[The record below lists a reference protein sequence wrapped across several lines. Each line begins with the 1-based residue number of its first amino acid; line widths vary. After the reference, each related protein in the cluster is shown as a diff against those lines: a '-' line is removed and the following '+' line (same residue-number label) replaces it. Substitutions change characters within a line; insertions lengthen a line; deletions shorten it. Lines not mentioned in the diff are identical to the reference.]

1 MIIIPRNKVAVVP
14 IFDAKVS
21 RGGIIKPSSFIY
33 TRDVQRFDIYGT
45 LNYDREPRKIDECE
59 SKERSL
65 ELINRYENAGYIKLF
80 YKIVKVKQD
89 SEMLDAGE
97 RCDQGIV
104 KYIGREVKDIKIGDY
119 VFFGGYT
126 GTRMYI
132 EDEGDLI
139 ILPENFVECVL
150 EDVHIKIPGLY
161 FKDKQGEYFVATY
174 EQVMNIV
181 AETFTLLN
189 ETVEIKV
196 SIPKLE
202 DYNVR

>member
-14 IFDAKVS
+14 IYDAKIS
-21 RGGIIKPSSFIY
+21 RGGIIKPSSY
-33 TRDVQRFDIYGT
+33 DYKRTVQRFDVYGSKHFG
-45 LNYDREPRKIDECE
+45 DESRKLDECE
-59 SKERSL
+59 SKERANY
-65 ELINRYENAGYIKLF
+65 LIEQYENKGYIQLR
-80 YKIVKVKQD
+80 YKIRREDQQVD
-89 SEMLDAGE
+89 TLDAGE